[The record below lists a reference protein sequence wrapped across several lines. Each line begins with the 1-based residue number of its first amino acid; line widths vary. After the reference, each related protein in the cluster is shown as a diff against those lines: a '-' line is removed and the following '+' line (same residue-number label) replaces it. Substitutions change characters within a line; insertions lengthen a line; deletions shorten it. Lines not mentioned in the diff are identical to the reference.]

1 LNLKKR
7 YDIKILGQ
15 ELAVTSDAEDDE
27 VANVVRFVN
36 DKMEEIVR
44 SRDGL
49 RTLDVAI
56 LAALNISED
65 YLKLKGVNQ
74 DLCDQLELRSEKLIQ
89 LIEKAS

>member
-1 LNLKKR
+1 MKKC

-15 ELAVTSDAEDDE
+15 ELAVTSDTEDDQ

-89 LIEKAS
+89 LIENVS

>member
-1 LNLKKR
+1 LKKR

-36 DKMEEIVR
+36 DKVEEIVR

>member
-1 LNLKKR
+1 MKKR

-27 VANVVRFVN
+27 VANVVRLVN

-89 LIEKAS
+89 LIEKASY

>member
-1 LNLKKR
+1 LKKR

>member
-1 LNLKKR
+1 MKKR

-15 ELAVTSDAEDDE
+15 ELAVTSDTEDDQ

-89 LIEKAS
+89 LIENVS

>member
-1 LNLKKR
+1 MKKR

-15 ELAVTSDAEDDE
+15 ELAVTSDTEDDQ

-65 YLKLKGVNQ
+65 YLKLKGVNR

-89 LIEKAS
+89 LIENVS

>member
-1 LNLKKR
+1 MKKR

-15 ELAVTSDAEDDE
+15 ELAVLSDAEDE
-27 VANVVRFVN
+27 QVANVVRFVN
-36 DKMEEIVR
+36 EKMEEIVR

-65 YLKLKGVNQ
+65 FLKLKGVNQ
-74 DLCDQLELRSEKLIQ
+74 DLCDQLERTVRKIDSTD
-89 LIEKAS
+89 

>member
-1 LNLKKR
+1 LKKR

-15 ELAVTSDAEDDE
+15 ELAVISDTEDDQ

-89 LIEKAS
+89 LIENVS

>member
-1 LNLKKR
+1 MKKR

-74 DLCDQLELRSEKLIQ
+74 DLCDQLTHRSEKLIQ
-89 LIEKAS
+89 LIENAS